1 MLAGLANQFSV
12 KRGSLK
18 KEVILHKNPKWKSA
32 QFRVGVL
39 QPPLGI
45 GFLMVLRI
53 FSFLWS
59 RNWNTRQNYKC
70 FPIHCSD
77 ICEEL
82 VGVFFML
89 PYLALYSAICQT
101 RAEKQAKK
109 IMRKRRPRPQVGFCC
124 NVRVQKKNVRHIE
137 VCRSWKQY
145 FPDLYQGSDG
155 GKEICLN
162 LQRK

>member
-1 MLAGLANQFSV
+1 MLAGLANHFSV

-82 VGVFFML
+82 VGVFYAALFSAVL
-89 PYLALYSAICQT
+89 CYLLDPCRET
-101 RAEKQAKK
+101 GKK
-109 IMRKRRPRPQVGFCC
+109 IMRKRRPRPRVGFLLQRTCAE
-124 NVRVQKKNVRHIE
+124 KTVRHIE

-145 FPDLYQGSDG
+145 FPHLYQGSDG

>member
-1 MLAGLANQFSV
+1 MLAGLANHFSV

-82 VGVFFML
+82 VGVFYAALFSAVL
-89 PYLALYSAICQT
+89 CYLLDPCRETGKKYEKKTSQT
-101 RAEKQAKK
+101 ASWFLLQRTCAEKT
-109 IMRKRRPRPQVGFCC
+109 
-124 NVRVQKKNVRHIE
+124 VRHIE

-145 FPDLYQGSDG
+145 FPDLY
-155 GKEICLN
+155 
-162 LQRK
+162 

>member
-53 FSFLWS
+53 FSFGVETGTQDKTINAFQYIVQTYVKNWQEFFLCCPIQRCTLLFVRPVP
-59 RNWNTRQNYKC
+59 RNRQKNYEKKT
-70 FPIHCSD
+70 S
-77 ICEEL
+77 
-82 VGVFFML
+82 
-89 PYLALYSAICQT
+89 QT
-101 RAEKQAKK
+101 ASWFLLQRTCAEK
-109 IMRKRRPRPQVGFCC
+109 KRPTHRG
-124 NVRVQKKNVRHIE
+124 
-137 VCRSWKQY
+137 
-145 FPDLYQGSDG
+145 
-155 GKEICLN
+155 
-162 LQRK
+162 LQILETIFS